1 MKEARLMYDVVEWI
15 VAELAEKNSLKLHKV
30 YTIIKRSEV
39 PKGKRIFYSK
49 TVLKRKINPPDAEN
63 PTGSLDKHKC
73 RLTIAAY
80 KKMLKQG
87 VDYAEKHAGTVR
99 WDFLKILIAIAVMKG
114 LDIVL
119 YDISSFFLYTKL
131 AEGA

>member
-1 MKEARLMYDVVEWI
+1 MYDAVEWT
-15 VAELAEKNSLKLHKV
+15 VAELAEKNSLKLHKM

-49 TVLKRKINPPDAEN
+49 TVLKSKINPPDAEN

-80 KKMLKQG
+80 TKMLKQG
-87 VDYAEKHAGTVR
+87 VDYAEKHASWHGS
-99 WDFLKILIAIAVMKG
+99 LG
-114 LDIVL
+114 LFANS
-119 YDISSFFLYTKL
+119 YRNCCH
-131 AEGA
+131 EGPRHSLV